1 MELCGSAP
9 HDRFR
14 AGGEGEGEDRRGGN
28 GEEAKGKAVGD
39 KPMRKGVRQSNANS
53 EVPQK
58 DATKGKMEK

>member
-39 KPMRKGVRQSNANS
+39 KPMRKGVRQSNA
-53 EVPQK
+53 
-58 DATKGKMEK
+58 